1 MLGKKRNSENIRQ
14 TASSKNILD
23 TNHFSHSNKIK
34 NCAEPKITKDL
45 SSLYNMERSI
55 CLSCVRTKNKKYQS
69 NKYIPCVPFSNSS

>member
-14 TASSKNILD
+14 TSSNND
-23 TNHFSHSNKIK
+23 TNIFSHSNIIK

-55 CLSCVRTKNKKYQS
+55 CLSCVRRKNKKYQK